1 MDTGWLKASEEE
13 KRDQGQKCRL
23 GPDHGRL
30 MDEWRR
36 IWTSFLGPVRAASG
50 FEQKRAMIRV
60 VIQGP

>member
-1 MDTGWLKASEEE
+1 
-13 KRDQGQKCRL
+13 
-23 GPDHGRL
+23 